1 MKPTDTPPR
10 SIGIIMD
17 GNRRYAKAH
26 NMSGLKGH
34 YAGYKKLREVV
45 EWAKEAGV
53 KTVTV
58 YAFSTENW
66 NRTVEEV
73 GYLMKLFHLALNEVT
88 AEMVEKGVR
97 LRVIGE
103 HERLPS
109 NVATALERAIEKT
122 KTCDTIT
129 LVVAFSYGGRAEIID
144 TIRRIPPAELT
155 TMSEERFSQ
164 LLWTK
169 DIPDPDLIIR
179 TGGEVRLSNFL
190 PWQSI
195 YSELFFT
202 KTLWPDFTKEE
213 FDSIIE
219 EYSARERRRG
229 K

>member
-1 MKPTDTPPR
+1 MEPETHPL

-17 GNRRYAKAH
+17 GNRRWAKQH
-26 NMSGLKGH
+26 GQSGLKGH

-45 EWAKEAGV
+45 EWAKDAGV
-53 KTVTV
+53 GTVIV

-66 NRTVEEV
+66 NRTVEEI

-88 AEMVEKGVR
+88 DEMAEKGVH

-103 HERLPS
+103 RARLPA
-109 NVATALERAIEKT
+109 NIAKALERAVEKT
-122 KTCDTIT
+122 KDCHAIT
-129 LVVAFSYGGRAEIID
+129 VVGAFSYGGRAELID
-144 TIRRIPPAELT
+144 AIRRIPADKLAGMDEKQF
-155 TMSEERFSQ
+155 SE

-169 DIPDPDLIIR
+169 DVPDPDLIIR

-190 PWQSI
+190 TWQSV

-202 KTLWPDFTKEE
+202 DTLWPDFTKEE
-213 FDSIIE
+213 FSSILE
-219 EYSARERRRG
+219 EYNNRDRRHG